1 MLDLES
7 WEGGMENMDDM
18 TNLFLRYMIYC
29 RLLKKEEEADF
40 RSGGNECCF
49 QGFTI
54 FGIKLQKANFPE
66 RFNLE
71 FGCGD

>member
-7 WEGGMENMDDM
+7 WDGGLESMDDM

-29 RLLKKEEEADF
+29 RLLKKEEETDS

-49 QGFTI
+49 QDFTI
-54 FGIKLQKANFPE
+54 SYFWLQA
-66 RFNLE
+66 
-71 FGCGD
+71 GCRK